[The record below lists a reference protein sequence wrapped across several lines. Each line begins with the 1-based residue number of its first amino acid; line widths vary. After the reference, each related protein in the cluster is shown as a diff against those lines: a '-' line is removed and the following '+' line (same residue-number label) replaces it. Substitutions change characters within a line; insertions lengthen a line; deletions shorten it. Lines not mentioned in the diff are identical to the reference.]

1 MPLQNGDTF
10 AGYTIVRT
18 LGAGGMGEVY
28 LFPDQVCAVPD
39 RDQVSGLSGVTV
51 AGCSSTEF
59 PQQVRKQAA
68 QPNPQILPVCRPVGP
83 GVLGEHMSTSNLDPV
98 IVARGQKTCRV
109 WAFVR
114 TTGGSAVDGSSGEV
128 ERLRSDVG
136 NSAGCDDRA
145 KEFEHFGAGRCQGE
159 SEDVLV
165 AAQRMMARQPGD
177 IGRVVKQS

>member
-28 LFPDQVCAVPD
+28 LFRIKFALCPTAIRFRGYPASLLRAVHQRNFHSRSASRQRSLIHKSFRCAARLD
-39 RDQVSGLSGVTV
+39 RAFS
-51 AGCSSTEF
+51 AST
-59 PQQVRKQAA
+59 
-68 QPNPQILPVCRPVGP
+68 CRPVTSIPLLSPAAKRLAAYGHSFAQP
-83 GVLGEHMSTSNLDPV
+83 AVLRSMVPVVKWNVCAPMSATPLGATTARRSSSTSAPA
-98 IVARGQKTCRV
+98 VAREK
-109 WAFVR
+109 
-114 TTGGSAVDGSSGEV
+114 
-128 ERLRSDVG
+128 
-136 NSAGCDDRA
+136 
-145 KEFEHFGAGRCQGE
+145 

>member
-18 LGAGGMGEVY
+18 LGAGGMGGVY
-28 LFPDQVCAVPD
+28 LFRIKFALCPTAIGFGVIRRHCC
-39 RDQVSGLSGVTV
+39 GLFINGIS
-51 AGCSSTEF
+51 
-59 PQQVRKQAA
+59 QQVRKQAA

-83 GVLGEHMSTSNLDPV
+83 GVPGEHMSTSNLDPV

-159 SEDVLV
+159 SENVLV